1 LRTHTVASVRTTDA
15 DTLDQLIADCTALP
29 HELRTDPKPL
39 PDPPAVPPWQ
49 VDDANYAQVADL
61 DAYV

>member
-1 LRTHTVASVRTTDA
+1 MSTPEA
-15 DTLDQLIADCTALP
+15 DTLAELIDDCTALP
-29 HELRTDPKPL
+29 EELRVSGAT
-39 PDPPAVPPWQ
+39 PPEPGAAAPWQ

>member
-1 LRTHTVASVRTTDA
+1 LHPHTVASVRITDA
-15 DTLDQLIADCTALP
+15 DTLAQLIDDCTALP
-29 HELRTDPKPL
+29 QELRRHPNPH
-39 PDPPAVPPWQ
+39 PEPPAVPPWQ

>member
-1 LRTHTVASVRTTDA
+1 MRNTDA
-15 DTLDQLIADCTALP
+15 DTLDQLIDDCTALP
-29 HELRTDPKPL
+29 HELRSEPRPL
-39 PDPPAVPPWQ
+39 PEPQAVAAWQ

>member
-1 LRTHTVASVRTTDA
+1 MRNTEA
-15 DTLDQLIADCTALP
+15 DTLDQLIEDCTDLP
-29 HELRTDPKPL
+29 RELRGETKSL
-39 PDPPAVPPWQ
+39 PEPRTARPWQ